1 MCCSAPQIAERL
13 FREIRRKLD
22 LLREHPQMFPL
33 YHDDRLRIQGYRLV
47 VIGSYLLFYL
57 IDDKSLTVDIVRILY
72 GKRDVPHLVS
82 TLFSDK

>member
-1 MCCSAPQIAERL
+1 
-13 FREIRRKLD
+13 
-22 LLREHPQMFPL
+22 MFPL